1 MDEKIYPE
9 NQWQVEPN
17 PIKPT
22 RDYSAAEC
30 FFAWLC
36 MLVGYWFCRAFPV
49 WTKPLGGF
57 AVIAL
62 LFIAASV
69 VLLLRGH
76 KPGWGAVLSALSAV
90 VIAASLILITNGFL
104 RFLAYTY
111 ALAVFCYYV
120 YAATGNSLQKGF
132 SDFIA
137 IDFLKALFVVPFY
150 SFSHVFKAMF
160 TGKGKRSGK
169 LIGKVFVGMALA
181 VVPTFAVALLL
192 SYDKG
197 FSDLLQRILNL
208 DGFDILSHLFSFLF
222 GIPVGMYLFGL
233 YISSADGK
241 CRETMT
247 AETCQ
252 SSAERM
258 KFVPAIT
265 ALTAVLPLIFL
276 YVVFFLSQW
285 SYYMSG
291 FTGVLPQNFSYAA
304 YAREGFFQLC
314 TVSVLNLLV
323 LSAVIAFMRRGSCGT
338 KVLFKV
344 IAITL
349 SLFTLVLIATAIAK
363 LVMYINSYG
372 LTPKR
377 VYAAWFMVLL
387 GVIFLLIIVRQFV
400 RRLPVVASAIVVFA
414 LMFAALALPNA
425 DGCIAKYNVDRY
437 VSGTLETVDVDAME
451 DLGLAAVPQMVRLLD
466 ILEEKDDTDPLYED
480 TRWFLYRIHTRYF
493 EGDTPLFAWSIPY
506 QQAKNAMAVLDMEAM
521 RKEIFPTDELYRE

>member
-1 MDEKIYPE
+1 MDERMHPE
-9 NQWQVEPN
+9 NQWQAAPVG
-17 PIKPT
+17 KPA

-30 FFAWLC
+30 VFAWLC
-36 MLVGYWFCRAFPV
+36 MLAGYWFCRAFPV
-49 WTKPLGGF
+49 WVNPLGGF
-57 AVIAL
+57 LVILL
-62 LFIAASV
+62 LFISATM
-69 VLLLRGH
+69 VLLCRGD

-90 VIAASLILITNGFL
+90 AIAASLILAANGFL

-111 ALAVFCYYV
+111 AIAVFCYYV

-132 SDFIA
+132 SNFVA
-137 IDFLKALFVVPFY
+137 IDFLKALLVLPFY
-150 SFSHVFKAMF
+150 SLSHVFKAMF

-181 VVPTFAVALLL
+181 VVPTFVVALLL

-197 FSDLLQRILNL
+197 FADLLQKILNL

-241 CRETMT
+241 CRRVMT
-247 AETCQ
+247 VASCQ
-252 SSAERM
+252 TTAVQM

-265 ALTAVLPLIFL
+265 VMTAVIPLIFL

-285 SYYMSG
+285 SYYVSG
-291 FTGVLPQNFSYAA
+291 FTGVLPQDFSYAE

-314 TVSVLNLLV
+314 TVSVINLLV
-323 LSAVIAFMRRGSCGT
+323 LAAVIVFMRRGSRGT
-338 KVLFKV
+338 RALFKA

-377 VYAAWFMVLL
+377 VYAAWFMGLIA
-387 GVIFLLIIVRQFV
+387 VIFLLIIVRQFAEK
-400 RRLPVVASAIVVFA
+400 LPVVAAAIVVFA
-414 LMFAALALPNA
+414 IMFAGLTLPNT
-425 DGCIAKYNVDRY
+425 DGYIAKYNVDRY
-437 VSGTLETVDVDAME
+437 VSGSLETVDVEAME

-466 ILEEKDDTDPLYED
+466 ILEEQEDTGPLYQD
-480 TRWFLYRIHTRYF
+480 TRWFLYRIHRDYTR
-493 EGDTPLFAWSIPY
+493 EDASIFAWSIPY
-506 QQAKNAMAVLDMEAM
+506 MRAKNALAGLDMEAM
-521 RKEIFPTDELYRE
+521 TEELFPSDELYRE

>member
-1 MDEKIYPE
+1 MDERMYPE
-9 NQWQVEPN
+9 NEWQAEPV
-17 PIKPT
+17 PMKPV

-30 FFAWLC
+30 VFAWLC
-36 MLVGYWFCRAFPV
+36 LLAGYLFCRAFPV
-49 WTKPLGGF
+49 WENPLGGF
-57 AVIAL
+57 VVILL
-62 LFIAASV
+62 LFIAATV
-69 VLLLRGH
+69 VLLRRGR
-76 KPGWGAVLSALSAV
+76 KPGWGAVLAALSAV
-90 VIAASLILITNGFL
+90 GIAASLILITNGFL

-137 IDFLKALFVVPFY
+137 MDFLKALFVMPFY
-150 SFSHVFKAMF
+150 SLSHVFKAMF

-181 VVPTFAVALLL
+181 VVPTLLVALLL

-197 FSDLLQRILNL
+197 FSELLERILDL

-241 CRETMT
+241 CREAVT
-247 AETCQ
+247 AETCR
-252 SSAERM
+252 STAERM

-265 ALTAVLPLIFL
+265 ALTAVIPLLFL
-276 YVVFFLSQW
+276 YVVFFFSQW

-291 FTGVLPQNFSYAA
+291 FTGVLPQDFSYAE

-314 TVSVLNLLV
+314 TVSVINLLV
-323 LSAVIAFMRRGSCGT
+323 LSAVMAFMRRGSRGT
-338 KVLFKV
+338 SALFKA

-363 LVMYINSYG
+363 LVMYIDFYG

-377 VYAAWFMVLL
+377 VYAAWFMGLL
-387 GVIFLLIIVRQFV
+387 AVIFLLIIVKQFAGK
-400 RRLPVVASAIVVFA
+400 LPVVATAIVAFA
-414 LMFAALALPNA
+414 IMFAGLTLPNI
-425 DGCIAKYNVDRY
+425 DGYIAKYNVDRY
-437 VSGTLETVDVDAME
+437 LAGTLETVDVDAME
-451 DLGLAAVPQMVRLLD
+451 DLGLAAVPQMVQLMD
-466 ILEEKDDTDPLYED
+466 ALEEQEDTGPLYQD
-480 TRWFLYRIHTRYF
+480 TQWFLYRIYCRYF
-493 EGDTPLFAWSIPY
+493 EADAPLFAWSVPY
-506 QQAKNAMAVLDMEAM
+506 SQAKAAMAGLDMEAM
-521 RKEIFPTDELYRE
+521 TEALFPSTEEYRG